1 MLRIENLKKSY
12 SKNVVL
18 QLENLDFKESI
29 NWIKGK
35 NGTGKSTLLKC
46 IAGLISFQG
55 DIIFKNVSIK
65 KNLRTFLKEVNYC
78 STEPNYP
85 GFLTGEQLAKFFI
98 KSKNGSFSEIEKI
111 MTDFEMLDYYKNL
124 PLSDY
129 SSGMLKKIS
138 ICLSLIGNPNVI
150 LLDEPFITL
159 DIKSIN
165 VLNDLLINISKLN
178 KTIILTSHLE
188 ELPFEYNELNLDLLN
203 YRNKND

>member
-1 MLRIENLKKSY
+1 
-12 SKNVVL
+12 
-18 QLENLDFKESI
+18 
-29 NWIKGK
+29 
-35 NGTGKSTLLKC
+35 
-46 IAGLISFQG
+46 
-55 DIIFKNVSIK
+55 
-65 KNLRTFLKEVNYC
+65 
-78 STEPNYP
+78 
-85 GFLTGEQLAKFFI
+85 
-98 KSKNGSFSEIEKI
+98 
-111 MTDFEMLDYYKNL
+111 
-124 PLSDY
+124 
-129 SSGMLKKIS
+129 MLKKIS